1 MYRRGYGRWGF
12 GWLPIVLGI
21 FVLMMLFSG
30 GFHRP
35 WFFIWPLFC
44 FVPLVLAGLAVF
56 CGTRRSGFGPKRKYG
71 DWYYGEKPKRTGDSE
86 SDIYYV

>member
-1 MYRRGYGRWGF
+1 MYGRGYRRRGF

-21 FVLMMLFSG
+21 LVLMMLFSG

-44 FVPLVLAGLAVF
+44 FIPLVLAGLAALF
-56 CGTRRSGFGPKRKYG
+56 AARWRRFGPKHKNG
-71 DWYYGEKPKRTGDSE
+71 DWFYGEKPKRSNDSG